1 MSDEAFFLGTVEMPK
16 RDESKPLTVIDWYE
30 GGPVVLT
37 AGGFTWMVSEALL
50 DKMCKANGDTIQK
63 FYDRHH
69 QTTDK
74 QPAD

>member
-1 MSDEAFFLGTVEMPK
+1 MSEEDFFLGAEVVTK
-16 RDESKPLTVIDWYE
+16 RDESKPLRIVDWPQ
-30 GGPVVLT
+30 GGPVVLS
-37 AGGFTWMVSEALL
+37 AGGFTWMVSESLL
-50 DKMCKANGDTIQK
+50 DRVCKSNGDTIQK